1 MKRRSPLYSEVVQSD
16 VIYNPDYAE
25 SETQKRVGL
34 LRVTDVC
41 PSVVLALD
49 HVGSFQAFG
58 EFYGI
63 FLTKN
68 MTCCTV
74 NCTNSLL
81 QFLLFV

>member
-16 VIYNPDYAE
+16 VICNPDYAE
-25 SETQKRVGL
+25 SETQKHVGL

-58 EFYGI
+58 EFYDI
-63 FLTKN
+63 FLTKKHD
-68 MTCCTV
+68 
-74 NCTNSLL
+74 LL
-81 QFLLFV
+81 HC